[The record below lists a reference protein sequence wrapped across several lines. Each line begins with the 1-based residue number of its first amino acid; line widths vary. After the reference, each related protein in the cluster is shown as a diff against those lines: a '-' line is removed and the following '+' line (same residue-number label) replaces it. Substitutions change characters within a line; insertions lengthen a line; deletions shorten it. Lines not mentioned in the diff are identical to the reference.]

1 MTSGLSSSLWAL
13 VLIGAMISI
22 AVSWAFHVKNR
33 RMHIWMTTLVSA
45 LLGLMVFLL
54 AAMDHPFMG
63 KLSVSSEAFRIVY
76 ETLMKPDNVA
86 VGNPM
91 RERSE

>member
-1 MTSGLSSSLWAL
+1 LWAL
-13 VLIGAMISI
+13 VLLGAVISI

-33 RMHIWMTTLVSA
+33 RMHLWMTTLVSS

-63 KLSVSSEAFRIVY
+63 KLSVSAEPFRIVY
-76 ETLMKPDNVA
+76 DTLMKSGDIA
-86 VGNPM
+86 VDSGNA
-91 RERSE
+91 RTQ